1 MYISSSCVLIRGFA
15 TTCST
20 PSVLIYNYYLPLVH
34 VCLCCRWLHDV
45 SRESVPP
52 LHVCARLFAD
62 LCNRIEPF
70 TFRVLPSKNDFGS
83 LSDALKKML
92 LPAKDAAVVI
102 FEPTAVMG
110 RWDEVRIAPRSL
122 LFEGQTGRGCWCWC
136 WCGCWCGGVVA
147 CKLNIT

>member
-1 MYISSSCVLIRGFA
+1 MSMYISSSCVLIRGFA

-70 TFRVLPSKNDFGS
+70 TFRVLPSKTDFGA
-83 LSDALKKML
+83 LSDALKQML
-92 LPAKDAAVVI
+92 RPAAKGKGAVAAVAV

-110 RWDEVRIAPRSL
+110 CWDEVS
-122 LFEGQTGRGCWCWC
+122 ESS
-136 WCGCWCGGVVA
+136 
-147 CKLNIT
+147 